1 MNKKSFKIRKATI
14 NDASDISELSR
25 QLGYP
30 ASESDI
36 EERLKTILNSND
48 HIVYV
53 AFVPDGKTIAWI
65 HIYKAQRI
73 ESGAFAEIGGFIVS
87 EAFRSK
93 GIGKK
98 LLEVAEKWTIQKK
111 LPKLRVRSKIERED
125 AKKFY
130 SNMGFSISKKQ
141 RVFDK
146 TMNRKA

>member
-1 MNKKSFKIRKATI
+1 MNTKLFKIRNATI
-14 NDASDISELSR
+14 NDASDISELSK

-30 ASESDI
+30 TCEPDI
-36 EERLKTILNSND
+36 KERLNTILNSDDNV
-48 HIVYV
+48 VYV
-53 AFVPDGKTIAWI
+53 AFITSGKVIAWI

-87 EAFRSK
+87 ESSRNK

-98 LLEVAEKWTIQKK
+98 LLEVAEKWAISKN

-125 AKKFY
+125 AKQFY
-130 SNMGFSISKKQ
+130 SNMGFSIAKKQ

-146 TMNRKA
+146 IINKKA